1 MLSGTSSSAE
11 PCASAIQNEK
21 GMCARCDGFSDL
33 GEMRAHGLCVG
44 MWHDQSGRFSPF
56 RADGAENV
64 APDIAGV
71 ARGTGAC
78 STLGPDTGE
87 RALLAN
93 PRFILKPYLQ
103 GLAAGCFRQGCF
115 YLCGEVF
122 LKASCASG
130 SDFGCCGRADR
141 RRKPRL
147 ANCLPTVRSCMVAEA
162 LFDLAFQ
169 ISAASAQPHRRG
181 RDPPEPFPP
190 TPPSVPRSRQ
200 GIRRATVE
208 QARHALRI
216 VTVGPI
222 PQRLP
227 IHAAVFCRRLAVNPI
242 QNQGTPTSGAA
253 FPSRHRAARRSS
265 PADLSRVIL
274 TAKSLPP

>member
-1 MLSGTSSSAE
+1 
-11 PCASAIQNEK
+11 
-21 GMCARCDGFSDL
+21 MCARCDGFSDL

-115 YLCGEVF
+115 
-122 LKASCASG
+122 
-130 SDFGCCGRADR
+130 RAY
-141 RRKPRL
+141 P
-147 ANCLPTVRSCMVAEA
+147 V
-162 LFDLAFQ
+162 
-169 ISAASAQPHRRG
+169 
-181 RDPPEPFPP
+181 
-190 TPPSVPRSRQ
+190 
-200 GIRRATVE
+200 
-208 QARHALRI
+208 
-216 VTVGPI
+216 VTHTHYI
-222 PQRLP
+222 
-227 IHAAVFCRRLAVNPI
+227 
-242 QNQGTPTSGAA
+242 
-253 FPSRHRAARRSS
+253 
-265 PADLSRVIL
+265 
-274 TAKSLPP
+274 

>member
-1 MLSGTSSSAE
+1 M
-11 PCASAIQNEK
+11 
-21 GMCARCDGFSDL
+21 RRFSDL

-147 ANCLPTVRSCMVAEA
+147 ANCLPTVRSCMVTPKRSSI
-162 LFDLAFQ
+162 LRFR
-169 ISAASAQPHRRG
+169 SMRRQRTTPSVSG
-181 RDPPEPFPP
+181 SGPPEPFPP
-190 TPPSVPRSRQ
+190 TPPSVPRSADR
-200 GIRRATVE
+200 VD
-208 QARHALRI
+208 
-216 VTVGPI
+216 
-222 PQRLP
+222 
-227 IHAAVFCRRLAVNPI
+227 
-242 QNQGTPTSGAA
+242 
-253 FPSRHRAARRSS
+253 
-265 PADLSRVIL
+265 PAGDG
-274 TAKSLPP
+274 